1 MCWTYI
7 ILYAALHVYLQYLA
21 SAVQPGLWVWRD
33 NLHQRPTDIH
43 QWWTKNEKKSVF
55 RKAGL
60 LKLMSRES
68 YQHLHQETI
77 LTLHSFNLSLCW
89 RKATAW
95 RSARQVPLAPLWIRQ
110 TSFARTNLQLHMS
123 KHAGWVGLSS
133 LCVTCCNR
141 TQKKT
146 QLASFSTSRSGKA

>member
-1 MCWTYI
+1 M
-7 ILYAALHVYLQYLA
+7 L
-21 SAVQPGLWVWRD
+21 
-33 NLHQRPTDIH
+33 DIH
-43 QWWTKNEKKSVF
+43 YTVCSVTRLSTIFGFGCATRTAGLKGQFTSTTHQHSPVVNKNEKKSLF

-60 LKLMSRES
+60 LKLMSGES

-141 TQKKT
+141 TQKKKK